1 MSEDYLI
8 SFKEAVRVLSSRTR
22 FSEARARI
30 ILGHVPKVEQLTDT
44 EQRIFLAAIG
54 REIEVCEKVDRDY
67 LGEINLVN
75 VCLEIK
81 RKVKKALWQ

>member
-1 MSEDYLI
+1 MGEDYLI
-8 SFKEAVRVLSSRTR
+8 SFEDAARVLSSRTR

-30 ILGHVPKVEQLTDT
+30 ILGHVPKAEPLTDA
-44 EQRIFLAAIG
+44 EQRLFLAAIDL
-54 REIEVCEKVDRDY
+54 ELKVCEKVDRDCP
-67 LGEINLVN
+67 GEINLVN